1 MYLKT
6 AVLNIFLWVLARIS
20 LKSFI
25 AGIVR
30 SMTIL
35 EPARERRQKGRIL
48 IFALQVTKYLCPFY
62 TNRFVKY
69 LYLLNSLLLPVT
81 WKTSPTGSAQDQPS
95 SPARPSL
102 PSSPSSSAAGSSSS
116 TSTWLIGGDG
126 GLARSVEAISSSNGK
141 LCSRTLNPLP
151 LGKASMMGGF
161 VGGQVLACGGSSPE
175 RAQTSVYNDCIAT
188 SSDRSGRWQQVGS
201 MPHNTSNAG
210 HAVAN
215 NGKLYVAG
223 GYTQP
228 LCGYRP
234 EVQVYSPRSGWSAP
248 SSLDPPNRVGAYSC
262 AVAAGKYVFF
272 IGGWYPPSVYTS
284 ACREDRY
291 EGAELTRVN
300 REFEY
305 YHNQVQVLDTSTGRW
320 RIGPKLETRRRNH
333 GCTLTEV
340 NGRAGI
346 IVAGGDNPRDGG
358 LSSVEYLDLG
368 PDLSG
373 IQFRDLQ
380 WRNLPNMS
388 RGRTGR
394 LVLYADKNSVYAVGE
409 DGVEALDLTRPVWK
423 RVSSSVAGGRS
434 HSLAVANVPGAVS
447 C

>member
-1 MYLKT
+1 LKPLT
-6 AVLNIFLWVLARIS
+6 LERNCALYDGSGAQAGEASAGQDSYICSSGAPQNQPSES
-20 LKSFI
+20 L
-25 AGIVR
+25 
-30 SMTIL
+30 
-35 EPARERRQKGRIL
+35 
-48 IFALQVTKYLCPFY
+48 
-62 TNRFVKY
+62 
-69 LYLLNSLLLPVT
+69 
-81 WKTSPTGSAQDQPS
+81 GSSQPS
-95 SPARPSL
+95 SGA
-102 PSSPSSSAAGSSSS
+102 SATPTGP

-126 GLARSVEAISSSNGK
+126 GLARGVEAISSSNGK
-141 LCSRTLNPLP
+141 LCSRPLNSLP
-151 LGKASMMGGF
+151 LGKASMMGGYL
-161 VGGQVLACGGSSPE
+161 GGQVLACGGSSPT
-175 RAQTSVYNDCIAT
+175 RDQLSVYNDCYAT
-188 SSDRSGRWQQVGS
+188 SANGRGRWEQVGS

-210 HAVAN
+210 HAVA

-262 AVAAGKYVFF
+262 AVAAGKEIFF

-300 REFEY
+300 RENDYF
-305 YHNQVQVLDTSTGRW
+305 HDQVQILDTATGRW
-320 RIGPKLETRRRNH
+320 RTGPKLQTRRRNH

-346 IVAGGDNPRDGG
+346 IVAGGSNARDGR

-368 PDLSG
+368 PDSSN
-373 IQFRDLQ
+373 IQFQNLR
-380 WRNLPNMS
+380 WRKLPDMS
-388 RGRTGR
+388 RRRAGR
-394 LVLYADKNSVYAVGE
+394 LVLYSDKNSVFAVGE
-409 DGVEALDLTRPVWK
+409 DSVEALDLTRPVWK
-423 RVSSSVAGGRS
+423 SVGSTVTTGRS
-434 HSLAVANVPGAVS
+434 HTLAVPGVPGAIS